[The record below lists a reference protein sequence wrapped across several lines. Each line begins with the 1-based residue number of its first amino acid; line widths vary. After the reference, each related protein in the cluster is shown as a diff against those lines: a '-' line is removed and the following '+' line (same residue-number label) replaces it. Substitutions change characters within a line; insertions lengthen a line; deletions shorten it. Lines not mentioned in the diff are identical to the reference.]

1 MLSIGKIIGFPLK
14 IFDDNKIHIP
24 SEYLRYYGISGEN
37 ERLLLKISEHSLFY
51 SPLSGDGANHAK
63 KETRAIRGGLTHLP
77 AEWARLNGLKVNDF
91 IFIIGLEKGLLVYTG
106 HRIVHQVTF

>member
-63 KETRAIRGGLTHLP
+63 KETRAIRGGLTHIP
-77 AEWARLNGLKVNDF
+77 AEWARLNGLKAGDYVFLLGTTD
-91 IFIIGLEKGLLVYTG
+91 GLFLYINEQ
-106 HRIVHQVTF
+106 R